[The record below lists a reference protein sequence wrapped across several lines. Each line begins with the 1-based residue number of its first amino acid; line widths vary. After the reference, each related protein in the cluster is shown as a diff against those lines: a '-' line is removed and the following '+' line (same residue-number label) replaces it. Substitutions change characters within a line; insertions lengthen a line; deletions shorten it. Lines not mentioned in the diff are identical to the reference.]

1 MQDKLVDFYINK
13 SKIKIVDTE
22 LHLISNVNSDNVIE
36 TLNEI
41 YNFDW
46 CYEVIDVKEILNK
59 VCLNVVLYTPGRIFS
74 KIYASKNFDNSVIN
88 ELLATALKDMY
99 KNISIF
105 EGECKTIEETATE
118 DTSIE
123 TTTLDK
129 LEEEIKE
136 NEIKKESPSPSKNQ
150 YGIRKDQIDFM
161 NEFKAKYNIDNDE
174 KFNYYIKTWSDNTG
188 REISTKKELVTAGEE
203 YVDKFIKWVSIIEI
217 DKNTSS
223 INISSPI

>member
-13 SKIKIVDTE
+13 SKIKIVDTK

-36 TLNEI
+36 TLNNI

-129 LEEEIKE
+129 LEEEVKE
-136 NEIKKESPSPSKNQ
+136 SEIKKEVTSPSKNQ

>member
-13 SKIKIVDTE
+13 NKIKIVDTK

-136 NEIKKESPSPSKNQ
+136 SEIKKEAPSPSKNQ

-161 NEFKAKYNIDNDE
+161 NDFKAKYNIDNDE